1 MKTIALGLALIVASA
16 WTGTAIGLHL
26 RPLDVPASAYLPL
39 AAGAWLLF
47 AAWGSVALLISAT
60 RRDGGQAIGWSTAL
74 LAASFVLEYLARLWP
89 AISALR
95 PLSLF
100 RYYEVQSVLASG
112 LPRASI
118 LVFGVT
124 IIGGILLS
132 ILAIQRRD
140 L

>member
-1 MKTIALGLALIVASA
+1 
-16 WTGTAIGLHL
+16 
-26 RPLDVPASAYLPL
+26 
-39 AAGAWLLF
+39 
-47 AAWGSVALLISAT
+47 
-60 RRDGGQAIGWSTAL
+60 
-74 LAASFVLEYLARLWP
+74 
-89 AISALR
+89 
-95 PLSLF
+95 
-100 RYYEVQSVLASG
+100 